1 MSISG
6 SSLPSLVY
14 YGCITFWS
22 GHMDAICKTDK
33 MSLTNLGGTRC
44 TVIKKNW
51 KVGTEIIVED
61 DLNLGGVAG
70 HQLS

>member
-1 MSISG
+1 
-6 SSLPSLVY
+6 
-14 YGCITFWS
+14 
-22 GHMDAICKTDK
+22 MDAICKTDK

-44 TVIKKNW
+44 IVIKKNW